1 MERVKKKYWPEEV
14 RQRVFS
20 FNLVMKP
27 PRAQSPLAQI
37 FVLRLIVHTGT
48 KQQLAECE
56 AFTEDFFSSS
66 GHFSHVLLALLC
78 VLSPLG
84 SRIHAEPRKWPFYFF
99 ACF

>member
-1 MERVKKKYWPEEV
+1 
-14 RQRVFS
+14 
-20 FNLVMKP
+20 MKP
-27 PRAQSPLAQI
+27 RRAQSPLAQI

-66 GHFSHVLLALLC
+66 GHFSHVLLALLH

-84 SRIHAEPRKWPFYFF
+84 RRIHAELRKWLFCLFVHF
-99 ACF
+99 